1 MAKWTKYM
9 KNIFRK
15 EEAKLNIFRRET
27 EDIKEVKIDLLYMK
41 IIMSV
46 MNSKL
51 YASEELISE
60 LEDMQYKV
68 SKMKHT
74 EENTEK

>member
-1 MAKWTKYM
+1 M